1 MFYRAAV
8 GFASVQTAL
17 TLFGKK
23 GITHSSS
30 IRFANRFLI
39 WKLDLNTFENMYR
52 LCLGSY
58 QVIAVFDLKLMVEDF
73 WKSRQPFELCV
84 FVNFVIAKFD

>member
-17 TLFGKK
+17 TLFGKM
-23 GITHSSS
+23 GITHSSG

-39 WKLDLNTFENMYR
+39 WKLD
-52 LCLGSY
+52 SY
-58 QVIAVFDLKLMVEDF
+58 IFDTM
-73 WKSRQPFELCV
+73 
-84 FVNFVIAKFD
+84 

>member
-17 TLFGKK
+17 TLFGKV
-23 GITHSSS
+23 GITLSSS

-39 WKLDLNTFENMYR
+39 WKLDSHTFENMYS
-52 LCLGSY
+52 LCL
-58 QVIAVFDLKLMVEDF
+58 DLF
-73 WKSRQPFELCV
+73 
-84 FVNFVIAKFD
+84 